1 MFSNLYKA
9 GFVHLGEDARV
20 IDMNAILEKRLK
32 EEAERR
38 SRQPEHELVA
48 AQDGFTEGLNAEK
61 VDVLLEPDAE
71 ATSLQN
77 ASIQEQE
84 QLRQEIEEARNELAS
99 LQAQI
104 EQEKEQAQ
112 LEIDQMKAKA
122 FEEANEQGYQE
133 GYRKGLDSVQ
143 ELQKQCEDE
152 RLQQE
157 QEYQKKLEE
166 MEPLMVDT
174 LCDVYSHIFKVEAK
188 EHKELV
194 LKLLQ
199 DTLLKVDGTGSIIVH
214 VAKEDY
220 AYVQEQKG
228 ALLEEAGMQSGSV
241 EIVSDA
247 ALARAQCMI
256 ETEGGVYDCSLDT
269 ELAELK
275 RRLMLLAYQ
284 KPGVKQNSTGKAGF
298 GKDFAL

>member
-71 ATSLQN
+71 AASLQN

-84 QLRQEIEEARNELAS
+84 QLKQEIEEARNELAG

-228 ALLEEAGMQSGSV
+228 ALLEEAGMQSESV

-284 KPGVKQNSTGKAGF
+284 KS
-298 GKDFAL
+298 

>member
-38 SRQPEHELVA
+38 SRRPEHELVA

-71 ATSLQN
+71 VASQQN

-84 QLRQEIEEARNELAS
+84 QLKQEIGEARNELAG

-199 DTLLKVDGTGSIIVH
+199 DTLLKVDGTGSIIIH

-284 KPGVKQNSTGKAGF
+284 KS
-298 GKDFAL
+298 

>member
-71 ATSLQN
+71 AASLQN

-84 QLRQEIEEARNELAS
+84 QLKQEIEEARNELAS

-284 KPGVKQNSTGKAGF
+284 KS
-298 GKDFAL
+298 

>member
-38 SRQPEHELVA
+38 SRQPKHELVA

-71 ATSLQN
+71 AASLQN

-99 LQAQI
+99 LQAQL

-220 AYVQEQKG
+220 AYVQEQKA

-284 KPGVKQNSTGKAGF
+284 KS
-298 GKDFAL
+298 

>member
-71 ATSLQN
+71 VASQQN

-84 QLRQEIEEARNELAS
+84 QLKQEIEEARNELAG

-220 AYVQEQKG
+220 TYVQEQKG

-284 KPGVKQNSTGKAGF
+284 KS
-298 GKDFAL
+298 

>member
-1 MFSNLYKA
+1 MSSNLYKA
-9 GFVHLGEDARV
+9 GFVHLGENARV
-20 IDMNAILEKRLK
+20 IDMNEILEQCLK

-38 SRQPEHELVA
+38 SREPELVA
-48 AQDGFTEGLNAEK
+48 AQDGFTEGLDADK

-71 ATSLQN
+71 AASRQN

-84 QLRQEIEEARNELAS
+84 HLNRELEAARNELAS
-99 LQAQI
+99 LQARI

-112 LEIDQMKAKA
+112 LEIEQMKAKA

-133 GYRKGLDSVQ
+133 GYQKGLDSVQ
-143 ELQKQCEDE
+143 ELQKQCEAE

-166 MEPLMVDT
+166 MEPVMVDT
-174 LCDVYSHIFKVEAK
+174 LCDVYSHIFKVEAR

-199 DTLLKVDGTGSIIVH
+199 DTLLKVDGTGSIIIH

-220 AYVQEQKG
+220 AYVQEQKA

-247 ALARAQCMI
+247 TLARAQCMI

-275 RRLMLLAYQ
+275 RRLILLAYQ
-284 KPGVKQNSTGKAGF
+284 KS
-298 GKDFAL
+298 

>member
-71 ATSLQN
+71 AASQQN

-84 QLRQEIEEARNELAS
+84 QLNQEIEEARNELAS
-99 LQAQI
+99 LQAQL

-284 KPGVKQNSTGKAGF
+284 KS
-298 GKDFAL
+298 

>member
-1 MFSNLYKA
+1 MSSNLYKA

-71 ATSLQN
+71 VASQQN

-84 QLRQEIEEARNELAS
+84 QLKQEIEEARNELAG

-284 KPGVKQNSTGKAGF
+284 KS
-298 GKDFAL
+298 

>member
-1 MFSNLYKA
+1 MTRSLSSNLYKA
-9 GFVHLGEDARV
+9 GFIHLGESARI
-20 IDMNAILEKRLK
+20 IDMNEILEQRLK
-32 EEAERR
+32 EEAQRR
-38 SRQPEHELVA
+38 SREPELVA
-48 AQDGFTEGLNAEK
+48 AQDGFTEGLDAEK

-71 ATSLQN
+71 TASMQN

-84 QLRQEIEEARNELAS
+84 QLNREVEAARNELAG

-143 ELQKQCEDE
+143 ELQKQCEAE

-157 QEYQKKLEE
+157 QEYQKRLQE
-166 MEPLMVDT
+166 MEPVMVDT

-199 DTLLKVDGTGSIIVH
+199 DTLLKVDSTGSIMIH

-220 AYVQEQKG
+220 AYVQEQKA
-228 ALLEEAGMQSGSV
+228 ALLEGAGMQSGSV

-247 ALARAQCMI
+247 TLARAQCMI

-284 KPGVKQNSTGKAGF
+284 KS
-298 GKDFAL
+298 

>member
-71 ATSLQN
+71 AASQQN

-99 LQAQI
+99 LQAQL

-199 DTLLKVDGTGSIIVH
+199 DTLLKVDGTGSIIIH

-220 AYVQEQKG
+220 AYVQEQKA

-284 KPGVKQNSTGKAGF
+284 KS
-298 GKDFAL
+298 

>member
-1 MFSNLYKA
+1 MTRSLFSNLYKA
-9 GFVHLGEDARV
+9 SFVHLGENARV
-20 IDMNAILEKRLK
+20 IDMNEILEKRIK

-38 SRQPEHELVA
+38 SHEPELAA
-48 AQDGFTEGLNAEK
+48 AQDGFAEGLDAER
-61 VDVLLEPDAE
+61 VDLLLEPDAE
-71 ATSLQN
+71 AASLQN
-77 ASIQEQE
+77 APIQEQ
-84 QLRQEIEEARNELAS
+84 LNREIEEARNELAS

-112 LEIDQMKAKA
+112 LEIEQMKARV

-157 QEYQKKLEE
+157 QEYQQKLQE

-174 LCDVYSHIFKVEAK
+174 LCDVYSHIFKVEVK
-188 EHKELV
+188 EHRELV

-199 DTLLKVDGTGSIIVH
+199 DTLIKVDSTGSVIVH

-220 AYVQEQKG
+220 AYVQERKA
-228 ALLEEAGMQSGSV
+228 ALLEETGMQGGSV

-269 ELAELK
+269 ELTELK

-284 KPGVKQNSTGKAGF
+284 KS
-298 GKDFAL
+298 

>member
-38 SRQPEHELVA
+38 SRQPEHEFVA

-71 ATSLQN
+71 AASLQN

-84 QLRQEIEEARNELAS
+84 QLKQEIEEARNELAG

-112 LEIDQMKAKA
+112 LEIDRMKAKA

-199 DTLLKVDGTGSIIVH
+199 DTLLKVDGAGSIIVH

-220 AYVQEQKG
+220 TYVQEQKA

-284 KPGVKQNSTGKAGF
+284 KS
-298 GKDFAL
+298 

>member
-1 MFSNLYKA
+1 MSSNLYKA
-9 GFVHLGEDARV
+9 GFIHLGESARI
-20 IDMNAILEKRLK
+20 IDMNEILEQRLK
-32 EEAERR
+32 EEAQRR
-38 SRQPEHELVA
+38 SREPELVA
-48 AQDGFTEGLNAEK
+48 AQDGFTEGLDAEK

-71 ATSLQN
+71 TASMQN

-84 QLRQEIEEARNELAS
+84 QLNREVEAARNELAG
-99 LQAQI
+99 LQARI

-112 LEIDQMKAKA
+112 LEIEQMKAKA
-122 FEEANEQGYQE
+122 FEEADEQGYQE

-143 ELQKQCEDE
+143 ELQKQCEAE

-157 QEYQKKLEE
+157 QEYQKRLQE
-166 MEPLMVDT
+166 MEPVMVDT

-199 DTLLKVDGTGSIIVH
+199 DTLLKVDSTGSIMIH

-220 AYVQEQKG
+220 AYVQEQKA
-228 ALLEEAGMQSGSV
+228 ALLEGAGMQSGSF

-247 ALARAQCMI
+247 TLARAQCMI

-284 KPGVKQNSTGKAGF
+284 KS
-298 GKDFAL
+298 

>member
-71 ATSLQN
+71 VASQQN

-84 QLRQEIEEARNELAS
+84 QLKQEIEEARNELAG

-220 AYVQEQKG
+220 AYVQEQKE

-284 KPGVKQNSTGKAGF
+284 KS
-298 GKDFAL
+298 

>member
-71 ATSLQN
+71 AASLQN

-84 QLRQEIEEARNELAS
+84 QLKQEIEEARNELAG

-256 ETEGGVYDCSLDT
+256 ETEGGVYDYSLDT

-284 KPGVKQNSTGKAGF
+284 KS
-298 GKDFAL
+298 

>member
-71 ATSLQN
+71 VASQQN

-84 QLRQEIEEARNELAS
+84 QLKQEIEEARNELAG

-199 DTLLKVDGTGSIIVH
+199 DTLLKVDGTGSIILH

-220 AYVQEQKG
+220 AYVQEQKA

-284 KPGVKQNSTGKAGF
+284 KS
-298 GKDFAL
+298 

>member
-1 MFSNLYKA
+1 MSSNLYKA
-9 GFVHLGEDARV
+9 GFIHLGESARI
-20 IDMNAILEKRLK
+20 IDMNEILEQRLK
-32 EEAERR
+32 EEAQRR
-38 SRQPEHELVA
+38 SREPELVA
-48 AQDGFTEGLNAEK
+48 AQDGFTEGLDAEK

-71 ATSLQN
+71 TASMQN

-84 QLRQEIEEARNELAS
+84 QLNREVEAARNELAG
-99 LQAQI
+99 LQARI

-112 LEIDQMKAKA
+112 LEIEQMKAKA
-122 FEEANEQGYQE
+122 FEEADEQGYQE

-143 ELQKQCEDE
+143 ELQKQCEAE
-152 RLQQE
+152 WLQQE
-157 QEYQKKLEE
+157 QEYQKRLQE
-166 MEPLMVDT
+166 MEPVMVDT

-199 DTLLKVDGTGSIIVH
+199 DTLLKVDSTGSIMIH

-220 AYVQEQKG
+220 AYVQEQKA
-228 ALLEEAGMQSGSV
+228 ALLEGAGMQSGSV

-247 ALARAQCMI
+247 TLARAQCMI

-284 KPGVKQNSTGKAGF
+284 KS
-298 GKDFAL
+298 

>member
-1 MFSNLYKA
+1 MSSNLYKA
-9 GFVHLGEDARV
+9 GFIHLGENARV
-20 IDMNAILEKRLK
+20 IDMNEILEQCLK

-38 SRQPEHELVA
+38 SREPELVA
-48 AQDGFTEGLNAEK
+48 AQDGFTEGLDADK

-71 ATSLQN
+71 AASRQN

-84 QLRQEIEEARNELAS
+84 HLNRELEAARNELAS
-99 LQAQI
+99 LQARI

-112 LEIDQMKAKA
+112 LEIEQMKAKA

-133 GYRKGLDSVQ
+133 GYQKGLDSVQ
-143 ELQKQCEDE
+143 ELQKQCEAE

-166 MEPLMVDT
+166 MEPVMVDT
-174 LCDVYSHIFKVEAK
+174 LCDVYSHIFKVEAR

-199 DTLLKVDGTGSIIVH
+199 DTLLKVDGTGSIIIH

-220 AYVQEQKG
+220 AYVQEQKA

-247 ALARAQCMI
+247 TLARAQCMI

-284 KPGVKQNSTGKAGF
+284 
-298 GKDFAL
+298 

>member
-38 SRQPEHELVA
+38 SRRPEHELVA

-71 ATSLQN
+71 VASQQN
-77 ASIQEQE
+77 ASIQERE
-84 QLRQEIEEARNELAS
+84 QLKQEIEEARNELAG

-199 DTLLKVDGTGSIIVH
+199 DTLLKVDGTGSIIIH

-284 KPGVKQNSTGKAGF
+284 KS
-298 GKDFAL
+298 

>member
-71 ATSLQN
+71 VASQQN

-84 QLRQEIEEARNELAS
+84 QLKQEIEEARNELAG

-284 KPGVKQNSTGKAGF
+284 KS
-298 GKDFAL
+298 

>member
-1 MFSNLYKA
+1 MSSNLYKA
-9 GFVHLGEDARV
+9 GFIHLGESARI
-20 IDMNAILEKRLK
+20 IDMNEILEQRLK
-32 EEAERR
+32 EEAQRR
-38 SRQPEHELVA
+38 SREPELVA
-48 AQDGFTEGLNAEK
+48 AQDGFTEGLDAEK

-71 ATSLQN
+71 TASMQN

-84 QLRQEIEEARNELAS
+84 QLNRKVEAARNELAG
-99 LQAQI
+99 LQARI

-112 LEIDQMKAKA
+112 LEIEQMKAKA
-122 FEEANEQGYQE
+122 FEEADEQGYQE

-143 ELQKQCEDE
+143 ELQKQCEAE

-157 QEYQKKLEE
+157 QEYQKRLQE
-166 MEPLMVDT
+166 MEPVMVDT

-199 DTLLKVDGTGSIIVH
+199 DTLLKVDSTGSIMIH

-220 AYVQEQKG
+220 AYVQEQKA
-228 ALLEEAGMQSGSV
+228 ALLEGAGMQSGSV

-247 ALARAQCMI
+247 TLARAQCMI

-284 KPGVKQNSTGKAGF
+284 KS
-298 GKDFAL
+298 

>member
-71 ATSLQN
+71 AASQQN

-84 QLRQEIEEARNELAS
+84 QLKQEIEEARNELAS
-99 LQAQI
+99 LQAQL

-284 KPGVKQNSTGKAGF
+284 KS
-298 GKDFAL
+298 

>member
-71 ATSLQN
+71 VASQQN

-84 QLRQEIEEARNELAS
+84 QLKQEIEEARNELAG

-269 ELAELK
+269 EIAELK

-284 KPGVKQNSTGKAGF
+284 KS
-298 GKDFAL
+298 

>member
-1 MFSNLYKA
+1 MSSNLYKA
-9 GFVHLGEDARV
+9 GFVHLGENARV
-20 IDMNAILEKRLK
+20 IDMNEILEQCLK

-38 SRQPEHELVA
+38 SREPELVA
-48 AQDGFTEGLNAEK
+48 AQDGFTEGLDADK

-71 ATSLQN
+71 AASRQK

-84 QLRQEIEEARNELAS
+84 HLNRELEAARNELAS
-99 LQAQI
+99 LQARI

-112 LEIDQMKAKA
+112 LEIEQMKAKA

-133 GYRKGLDSVQ
+133 GYQKGLDSVQ
-143 ELQKQCEDE
+143 ELQKQCEAE

-166 MEPLMVDT
+166 MEPVMVDT
-174 LCDVYSHIFKVEAK
+174 LCDVYSHIFKVEAR

-199 DTLLKVDGTGSIIVH
+199 DTLLKVDGTGSIIIH

-220 AYVQEQKG
+220 AYVQEQKA

-247 ALARAQCMI
+247 TLARAQCMI

-275 RRLMLLAYQ
+275 RRLILLAYQ
-284 KPGVKQNSTGKAGF
+284 KS
-298 GKDFAL
+298 

>member
-71 ATSLQN
+71 AASLQN

-84 QLRQEIEEARNELAS
+84 QLKQEIEEARNELAS

-174 LCDVYSHIFKVEAK
+174 LCDVYSHIFKVEVK

-199 DTLLKVDGTGSIIVH
+199 DTLLKVDGTGSVIVH

-284 KPGVKQNSTGKAGF
+284 KS
-298 GKDFAL
+298 

>member
-1 MFSNLYKA
+1 MTRSLFSNLYKA

-71 ATSLQN
+71 AASLQN
-77 ASIQEQE
+77 ASVQEQE

-99 LQAQI
+99 LQAQL

-284 KPGVKQNSTGKAGF
+284 KS
-298 GKDFAL
+298 

>member
-71 ATSLQN
+71 VASQQN
-77 ASIQEQE
+77 VSIQEQE
-84 QLRQEIEEARNELAS
+84 QLKQEIEEARNELAG

-228 ALLEEAGMQSGSV
+228 SLLEEAGMQSGSV

-284 KPGVKQNSTGKAGF
+284 KS
-298 GKDFAL
+298 

>member
-71 ATSLQN
+71 AASLQN
-77 ASIQEQE
+77 ASMQEQE

-220 AYVQEQKG
+220 AYVQEQKA

-284 KPGVKQNSTGKAGF
+284 KS
-298 GKDFAL
+298 

>member
-48 AQDGFTEGLNAEK
+48 GQGGFTEGLNAEK

-71 ATSLQN
+71 AASQQN

-84 QLRQEIEEARNELAS
+84 QLNQEIEEARNELAG

-220 AYVQEQKG
+220 AYVQEQKA

-284 KPGVKQNSTGKAGF
+284 KS
-298 GKDFAL
+298 

>member
-1 MFSNLYKA
+1 MSSNLYKA
-9 GFVHLGEDARV
+9 GFIHLGESARV
-20 IDMNAILEKRLK
+20 IDMNEILEQRLK
-32 EEAERR
+32 EEAQRR
-38 SRQPEHELVA
+38 SRQPERELAA
-48 AQDGFTEGLNAEK
+48 AQDGFTEGLDAEK

-71 ATSLQN
+71 AASMQN

-84 QLRQEIEEARNELAS
+84 QLNREIEAARNELAS

-112 LEIDQMKAKA
+112 LEIEQMKAKT

-133 GYRKGLDSVQ
+133 GYRKGMDSVQ
-143 ELQKQCEDE
+143 ELQKQYEAE

-166 MEPLMVDT
+166 MEPMMVDT

-199 DTLLKVDGTGSIIVH
+199 DTLLKVDSTGSIMIH

-220 AYVQEQKG
+220 AYVQEQKA

-247 ALARAQCMI
+247 TLARAQCMI

-284 KPGVKQNSTGKAGF
+284 KS
-298 GKDFAL
+298 

>member
-48 AQDGFTEGLNAEK
+48 AQAGFPEGLNAEK

-71 ATSLQN
+71 VASQQN

-84 QLRQEIEEARNELAS
+84 QLKQKIEEARNELAG

-220 AYVQEQKG
+220 AYVQEQKA
-228 ALLEEAGMQSGSV
+228 ALLEEAGMQSSSV

-247 ALARAQCMI
+247 TLARAQCMI

-284 KPGVKQNSTGKAGF
+284 KS
-298 GKDFAL
+298 

>member
-1 MFSNLYKA
+1 MSSNLYKA

-20 IDMNAILEKRLK
+20 IDMNEILEQRLK

-38 SRQPEHELVA
+38 NRQPERELVA

-71 ATSLQN
+71 AASMQN

-84 QLRQEIEEARNELAS
+84 QLNQEIEAARNELAS

-112 LEIDQMKAKA
+112 FEIEQMKAKA

-133 GYRKGLDSVQ
+133 GYQKGLDSVQ

-157 QEYQKKLEE
+157 QEYQQKLQE

-199 DTLLKVDGTGSIIVH
+199 DTLLKVDSTGSVIIH

-220 AYVQEQKG
+220 AYVQEQKA

-247 ALARAQCMI
+247 TLARAQCMI

-284 KPGVKQNSTGKAGF
+284 KS
-298 GKDFAL
+298 

>member
-71 ATSLQN
+71 AASQQN

-84 QLRQEIEEARNELAS
+84 QLKQEIEEARNELAG

-133 GYRKGLDSVQ
+133 GYRKGLDFVQ

-284 KPGVKQNSTGKAGF
+284 KS
-298 GKDFAL
+298 

>member
-1 MFSNLYKA
+1 MSSNLYKA
-9 GFVHLGEDARV
+9 GFIHLGESARV
-20 IDMNAILEKRLK
+20 IDMNEILEQRLK

-38 SRQPEHELVA
+38 SRRPERELTA
-48 AQDGFTEGLNAEK
+48 AQDGFTEGLDAEK

-71 ATSLQN
+71 AASTQN

-84 QLRQEIEEARNELAS
+84 QLNREIEAARNELAG

-112 LEIDQMKAKA
+112 LEIEQMKAKT

-133 GYRKGLDSVQ
+133 GYRKGMDSVQ
-143 ELQKQCEDE
+143 ELQKQYEAE

-157 QEYQKKLEE
+157 QEYQKRLQE
-166 MEPLMVDT
+166 MEPMMVDT

-199 DTLLKVDGTGSIIVH
+199 DTLLKVDSTGSIIIH

-220 AYVQEQKG
+220 AYVQEQKA

-247 ALARAQCMI
+247 TLARAQCMI

-284 KPGVKQNSTGKAGF
+284 KS
-298 GKDFAL
+298 

>member
-71 ATSLQN
+71 AASQQN

-84 QLRQEIEEARNELAS
+84 QLNQEIEEARNELAS
-99 LQAQI
+99 LQAQL

-256 ETEGGVYDCSLDT
+256 ETEGGLYDCSLDT

-284 KPGVKQNSTGKAGF
+284 KS
-298 GKDFAL
+298 

>member
-71 ATSLQN
+71 AASQQN

-84 QLRQEIEEARNELAS
+84 QLKQEIEKARNELAG

-284 KPGVKQNSTGKAGF
+284 KS
-298 GKDFAL
+298 

>member
-1 MFSNLYKA
+1 MSSNLYKA
-9 GFVHLGEDARV
+9 GFIHLGESARV
-20 IDMNAILEKRLK
+20 IDMNEILEQRLK

-38 SRQPEHELVA
+38 SRRPERELTA
-48 AQDGFTEGLNAEK
+48 AQDGFTEGLDAEK

-71 ATSLQN
+71 AASTQN

-84 QLRQEIEEARNELAS
+84 QLNREIEAARNELAG

-112 LEIDQMKAKA
+112 LEIEQMKAKT

-133 GYRKGLDSVQ
+133 GYRKGMDSVQ
-143 ELQKQCEDE
+143 ELQKQYEAE

-157 QEYQKKLEE
+157 QEYQKRLQE
-166 MEPLMVDT
+166 MEPMMVDT

-199 DTLLKVDGTGSIIVH
+199 DTLLKVDSTGSIMIH

-220 AYVQEQKG
+220 AYVQEQKA

-247 ALARAQCMI
+247 TLARAQCMI

-284 KPGVKQNSTGKAGF
+284 KS
-298 GKDFAL
+298 

>member
-48 AQDGFTEGLNAEK
+48 AQDGFTEGLNDEK

-71 ATSLQN
+71 AVSQQN

-84 QLRQEIEEARNELAS
+84 QLNQEIEEARNELAS
-99 LQAQI
+99 LQAQL

-220 AYVQEQKG
+220 AYVQEQKA

-284 KPGVKQNSTGKAGF
+284 KP
-298 GKDFAL
+298 

>member
-9 GFVHLGEDARV
+9 GFVHLGEDARA

-71 ATSLQN
+71 ATSQQN

-84 QLRQEIEEARNELAS
+84 QLNQEIEEARNELAS
-99 LQAQI
+99 LQAQL

-220 AYVQEQKG
+220 AYVQEQKA

-284 KPGVKQNSTGKAGF
+284 KP
-298 GKDFAL
+298 

>member
-71 ATSLQN
+71 AASQQN

-84 QLRQEIEEARNELAS
+84 QLNQEIEEARNELAG

-220 AYVQEQKG
+220 AYVQEQKA

-284 KPGVKQNSTGKAGF
+284 KP
-298 GKDFAL
+298 